1 MAFVY
6 ADYKESED
14 YLRARIGDFVPK
26 TLMVLGSGLG
36 FMGDV
41 VEDPVA
47 VPYGDIPHFKPS
59 DRKSVV

>member
-36 FMGDV
+36 
-41 VEDPVA
+41 
-47 VPYGDIPHFKPS
+47 
-59 DRKSVV
+59 